1 MGIGS
6 KLKKLARKVIPKEVS
21 KAAPVVGVF
30 NPALGAALGA
40 AGGIREGNIGKAAL
54 QGLGAFG
61 LGKVA
66 QGLGVPQFGGNL
78 SSGLVSILQKIPGV
92 SQLAGSPI
100 GQGIGGIFDKAQAFG
115 GQLGNILGTTGA
127 APQSVGTA
135 ATAINP
141 ATAGSPGALASKTAA
156 AAQEIASSGLSSE
169 AKTSLLSD
177 LLTGGGQS
185 ILGDVVGGA
194 GEAGDITRGQLL
206 RSLLGFGIGAFE
218 SKQAKD
224 EYEDRMARAGFN
236 QTLDELQAQYQDPR
250 VFESTPISYE
260 DGGEVRDPEYEG
272 WKKMYEKNQDIGMM
286 HPKASEY
293 LEIYQKEQEQLN
305 EKANGGIIG
314 GADGG
319 EPAMEMDYRGGGFIP
334 VGAKERADDVPA
346 RLSKNEF
353 VMTADAVRAAGG
365 GNVNKGAKKMYSLMN
380 ALEAKA

>member
-6 KLKKLARKVIPKEVS
+6 KLKKLAQKVIPKEVS

-78 SSGLVSILQKIPGV
+78 SSGLGSILQKIPGV
-92 SQLAGSPI
+92 SQLAGSPV
-100 GQGIGGIFDKAQAFG
+100 GQGIGAIFDRAEALG
-115 GQLGNILGTTGA
+115 GQLGSVLGTTPA
-127 APQSVGTA
+127 SAA
-135 ATAINP
+135 AT
-141 ATAGSPGALASKTAA
+141 SAA
-156 AAQEIASSGLSSE
+156 VPTGVTPEGDVFFKPEDIKSSV
-169 AKTSLLSD
+169 LSD

-272 WKKMYEKNQDIGMM
+272 WKQVYEKNPELAMM
-286 HPKASEY
+286 TSPKASEY
-293 LEIYQKEQEQLN
+293 LKKYQKEQEQLN

-314 GADGG
+314 FANGG

>member
-21 KAAPVVGVF
+21 KAAPIVGAF

-40 AGGIREGNIGKAAL
+40 AGGIREGDIGKAAL

-61 LGKVA
+61 IGKVA
-66 QGLGVPQFGGNL
+66 QGLGVPQFGGNI
-78 SSGLVSILQKIPGV
+78 SSGLGSILQKIPGV

-127 APQSVGTA
+127 APQSVSTA
-135 ATAINP
+135 VTGIDA
-141 ATAGSPGALASKTAA
+141 ATAGSPGALSAQTAK

-169 AKTSLLSD
+169 AKTNLLSD
-177 LLTGGGQS
+177 LLTGGGRT
-185 ILGDVVGGA
+185 ILEDAGTAGDV
-194 GEAGDITRGQLL
+194 TRGQLL

-224 EYEDRMARAGFN
+224 EYEDIMNRAGFN
-236 QTLDELQAQYQDPR
+236 QTLDELQAQYQAPR
-250 VFESTPISYE
+250 VFESTP
-260 DGGEVRDPEYEG
+260 
-272 WKKMYEKNQDIGMM
+272 
-286 HPKASEY
+286 
-293 LEIYQKEQEQLN
+293 LN
-305 EKANGGIIG
+305 YAANGGIIG
-314 GADGG
+314 FADGG

>member
-21 KAAPVVGVF
+21 KAAPIVGVF

-40 AGGIREGNIGKAAL
+40 AGGLREGNIGKAAL

-66 QGLGVPQFGGNL
+66 QGMGVPQFGGNL
-78 SSGLVSILQKIPGV
+78 SSGLGSILQKIPGV
-92 SQLAGSPI
+92 SQLAGSPV
-100 GQGIGGIFDKAQAFG
+100 GQGIGGIFDKAEALG
-115 GQLGNILGTTGA
+115 GQLGNVLGTRTTA
-127 APQSVGTA
+127 QSVGA
-135 ATAINP
+135 PSANIF
-141 ATAGSPGALASKTAA
+141 SQGAK
-156 AAQEIASSGLSSE
+156 QGI
-169 AKTSLLSD
+169 
-177 LLTGGGQS
+177 GGQIQD
-185 ILGDVVGGA
+185 ILNLDLDDDLKSNLINNILAGDTPGTGA
-194 GEAGDITRGQLL
+194 GGITTGQILKG
-206 RSLLGFGIGAFE
+206 LLGFGVGYLGD
-218 SKQAKD
+218 KQAQD
-224 EYEDRMARAGFN
+224 EYKDRMARAGFN
-236 QTLDELQAQYQDPR
+236 QTLDELQAQYQAPR

-293 LEIYQKEQEQLN
+293 LKIYQKEQEQLN

-314 GADGG
+314 LADGG

-365 GNVNKGAKKMYSLMN
+365 GNVNKGAKRMYSLMN
-380 ALEAKA
+380 ALEARA

>member
-6 KLKKLARKVIPKEVS
+6 KLKKLARKAIPKEVS
-21 KAAPVVGVF
+21 KAAPIVGVF

-40 AGGIREGNIGKAAL
+40 AGGIREGDIGKAAL

-61 LGKVA
+61 IGKVA
-66 QGLGVPQFGGNL
+66 QGMGAPLIGGNI
-78 SSGLVSILQKIPGV
+78 SSGLGSILQKIPGV

-115 GQLGNILGTTGA
+115 GQLGSILGTTGA
-127 APQSVGTA
+127 TPQSVGTA
-135 ATAINP
+135 TTAISP
-141 ATAGSPGALASKTAA
+141 GTAGSPGALSAQTAK
-156 AAQEIASSGLSSE
+156 AAQEIVDSGLSSE
-169 AKTSLLSD
+169 AKTNLLSD
-177 LLTGGGQS
+177 LLTGGGRT
-185 ILGDVVGGA
+185 ILEDVGAAGDV
-194 GEAGDITRGQLL
+194 TRGQLL
-206 RSLLGFGIGAFE
+206 RSLLGFGVGFLGD
-218 SKQAKD
+218 KQAQD

-236 QTLDELQAQYQDPR
+236 QTLQELQAQYQDPR

-293 LEIYQKEQEQLN
+293 LKIYQKEQEQEQLN

-314 GADGG
+314 FANGG

-365 GNVNKGAKKMYSLMN
+365 GNVNKGAKRMYSLMN

>member
-21 KAAPVVGVF
+21 VAAPIVGAF

-61 LGKVA
+61 IGKVA

-78 SSGLVSILQKIPGV
+78 SSGLGSILQKIPGV
-92 SQLAGSPI
+92 SQLAGSPV
-100 GQGIGGIFDKAQAFG
+100 GQGIGAIFDRAEALG
-115 GQLGNILGTTGA
+115 GQLGSVLGTTPA
-127 APQSVGTA
+127 SAA
-135 ATAINP
+135 AT
-141 ATAGSPGALASKTAA
+141 SAA
-156 AAQEIASSGLSSE
+156 VPTGVTPEGDVFFKPEDIKSSV
-169 AKTSLLSD
+169 LSD
-177 LLTGGGQS
+177 VLTGGGKT
-185 ILGDVVGGA
+185 ILEDVGPAGDV
-194 GEAGDITRGQLL
+194 TRGQLL
-206 RSLLGFGIGAFE
+206 RSLLGFGLGAFE
-218 SKQAKD
+218 AKQAKD
-224 EYEDRMARAGFN
+224 EYEDIMNRAGFN
-236 QTLDELQAQYQDPR
+236 QTLQELQAQYQDPR
-250 VFESTPISYE
+250 VFESTSISYE

-293 LEIYQKEQEQLN
+293 LKIYQKEQEQLN
-305 EKANGGIIG
+305 EKANGGIMG
-314 GADGG
+314 FADGG

-380 ALEAKA
+380 ALEARA

>member
-6 KLKKLARKVIPKEVS
+6 KLKKLARKAIPKEVS
-21 KAAPVVGVF
+21 KAAPIVGVF

-40 AGGIREGNIGKAAL
+40 AGGIREGDIGKAAL

-61 LGKVA
+61 IGKVA
-66 QGLGVPQFGGNL
+66 QGMGAPLIGGNI
-78 SSGLVSILQKIPGV
+78 SSGLGSILQQIPGV
-92 SQLAGSPI
+92 SQLAGSPV
-100 GQGIGGIFDKAQAFG
+100 GQGIGAIFDKAEALG
-115 GQLGNILGTTGA
+115 GQLGNVLGTRTTA
-127 APQSVGTA
+127 QSVGAPSADIFAQT
-135 ATAINP
+135 TKKGIGQQIKDVLNLDLDDDLKSNLINNIL
-141 ATAGSPGALASKTAA
+141 AGDTPGT
-156 AAQEIASSGLSSE
+156 
-169 AKTSLLSD
+169 
-177 LLTGGGQS
+177 
-185 ILGDVVGGA
+185 GA
-194 GEAGDITRGQLL
+194 GGITRGQILKG
-206 RSLLGFGIGAFE
+206 LLGFGVGFLGD
-218 SKQAKD
+218 KQAQD

-236 QTLDELQAQYQDPR
+236 QTLQELQAQYQDPR

-293 LEIYQKEQEQLN
+293 LKIYQKEQEQEQLN

-314 GADGG
+314 FANGG

-365 GNVNKGAKKMYSLMN
+365 GNVNKGAKRMYSLMN

>member
-6 KLKKLARKVIPKEVS
+6 KLKKLARKAIPKEVS
-21 KAAPVVGVF
+21 KAAPIVGVF

-40 AGGIREGNIGKAAL
+40 AGGIREGDIGKAAL

-61 LGKVA
+61 IGKVA
-66 QGLGVPQFGGNL
+66 QG
-78 SSGLVSILQKIPGV
+78 
-92 SQLAGSPI
+92 I
-100 GQGIGGIFDKAQAFG
+100 GAIFDKAEALG
-115 GQLGNILGTTGA
+115 GQLGNVLGTRTTA
-127 APQSVGTA
+127 QSVGAPSADIFAQT
-135 ATAINP
+135 TKKGIGQQIKDVLNLDLDDDLKNNLINNIL
-141 ATAGSPGALASKTAA
+141 AGDTPGT
-156 AAQEIASSGLSSE
+156 
-169 AKTSLLSD
+169 
-177 LLTGGGQS
+177 
-185 ILGDVVGGA
+185 GA
-194 GEAGDITRGQLL
+194 GGITRGQILKG
-206 RSLLGFGIGAFE
+206 LLGFGVGFLGD
-218 SKQAKD
+218 KQAQD

-236 QTLDELQAQYQDPR
+236 QTLQELQAQYQDPR

-293 LEIYQKEQEQLN
+293 LKIYQKEQEQLN

-314 GADGG
+314 FANGG

-365 GNVNKGAKKMYSLMN
+365 GNVNKGAKRMYSLMN

>member
-78 SSGLVSILQKIPGV
+78 SSGLGSILQKIPGV

-250 VFESTPISYE
+250 VFESTP
-260 DGGEVRDPEYEG
+260 
-272 WKKMYEKNQDIGMM
+272 
-286 HPKASEY
+286 
-293 LEIYQKEQEQLN
+293 LN
-305 EKANGGIIG
+305 YAANGGIKG

>member
-6 KLKKLARKVIPKEVS
+6 KLKKLARKVIPKETS
-21 KAAPVVGVF
+21 KVAPIVGAF
-30 NPALGAALGA
+30 NPVLGAALGA
-40 AGGIREGNIGKAAL
+40 AGGIREGNIGDAII
-54 QGLGAFG
+54 GGASAYG
-61 LGKVA
+61 IGRVA
-66 QGLGVPQFGGNL
+66 QGMGVPQFGGNL
-78 SSGLVSILQKIPGV
+78 SSGLGSIVQKIPGV
-92 SQLAGSPI
+92 SQLAGSSI

-127 APQSVGTA
+127 APQSAGTA

-141 ATAGSPGALASKTAA
+141 ATAGQTRRGTTTTPKAVD
-156 AAQEIASSGLSSE
+156 EILNSGLSQDQ
-169 AKTSLLSD
+169 KTSLLDD
-177 LLTGGGQS
+177 LLSGGGQT
-185 ILGDVVGGA
+185 ILGNVGGT
-194 GEAGDITRGQLL
+194 GEAGEVTRGQLL
-206 RSLLGFGIGAFE
+206 RSLLGFGIGAFDQ
-218 SKQAKD
+218 KQANEEYKD
-224 EYEDRMARAGFN
+224 IMNRAGFN

-314 GADGG
+314 FANGG

-365 GNVNKGAKKMYSLMN
+365 GNVNKGAKRMYSLMN